1 MNLENVN
8 ILFIIVCL
16 ILIGSAV
23 HGYRKGFLRIA
34 ISLVSFVLTIMV
46 VTVISPYISNY
57 LINHTPVYDQLRQK
71 VVEVFAEDNAKLDNS
86 IPENQKITI
95 ENYNLPDIVKNSLV
109 ENNTE
114 EVYQTL
120 LVHLFED
127 YVSGYL
133 SRMIINAITFIGS
146 FIMLWI
152 LINVVLLSA
161 DFISRIPII
170 KGFNKM
176 IGATA
181 GLLWG
186 LLIVWILF
194 FVAIVFFGNTLGN
207 TMILYINE
215 SKFLTILFNN
225 DFLFKYISGI

>member
-8 ILFIIVCL
+8 ILFVIVCL
-16 ILIGSAV
+16 ILIGSAI

-34 ISLVSFVLTIMV
+34 ISLVSFVLTIVV
-46 VTVISPYISNY
+46 VTVVSPYISNY
-57 LINHTPVYDQLRQK
+57 MIDHTQVYDKLRDK

-86 IPENQKITI
+86 VPENQKITI
-95 ENYNLPDIVKNSLV
+95 ENYDLPDVVKKSLI

-114 EVYQTL
+114 AVYKTL
-120 LVHLFED
+120 LVNLFEE

-133 SRMIINAITFIGS
+133 ARMIINAITFIGS

-170 KGFNKM
+170 KGFNKI
-176 IGATA
+176 IGGTA

-207 TMILYINE
+207 KMILSVNE
-215 SKFLTILFNN
+215 SNFLTILFNN